1 MYYLP
6 IYLHIKMQIYNFAV
20 LTINTHNSS
29 VTYTTKS
36 IGTRE

>member
-20 LTINTHNSS
+20 LTIKTHTLWKILNL
-29 VTYTTKS
+29 
-36 IGTRE
+36 RHL